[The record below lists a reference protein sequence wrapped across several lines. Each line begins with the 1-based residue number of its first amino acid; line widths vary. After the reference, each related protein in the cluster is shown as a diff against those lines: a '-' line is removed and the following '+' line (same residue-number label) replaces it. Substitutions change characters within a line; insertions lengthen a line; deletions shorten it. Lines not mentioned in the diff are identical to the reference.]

1 MLKGCRVVQES
12 VKLDNQVIME
22 YMSDTLGGVI
32 GEAMR
37 IPMDRAAWS
46 AWLPNGNPGRHPGG
60 TVSNNRNGAFCA
72 SCSAGHPSQ
81 EGRKGGLPPG
91 RAAEKG
97 AKPAG
102 FPGVPC
108 PVRPGTRLPPR
119 RKSPGD

>member
-60 TVSNNRNGAFCA
+60 TVSNNRNGAFLRLLCRGA
-72 SCSAGHPSQ
+72 SLSGGKEGGAAAGK
-81 EGRKGGLPPG
+81 GRGKRGKAG
-91 RAAEKG
+91 
-97 AKPAG
+97 G
-102 FPGVPC
+102 FPRRPM